1 MEVVNS
7 VLYSQLNMNFETRLE
22 QIFKQLELFRFPVE
36 RGHRCR
42 ERLLQFG
49 NSVNVVV
56 ETCRIVVIR

>member
-7 VLYSQLNMNFETRLE
+7 LLLSQLIMNFETRLE

-42 ERLLQFG
+42 KRLWQFG

-56 ETCRIVVIR
+56 ETCRIVVIC